1 MYHGATALT
10 RTPSLAHSHAR
21 YLVSMFIALL
31 VMAYTAP
38 LCMETKEATLLLNK
52 TQPFPLRFSNGW
64 NTWQSAK
71 DASRLVS
78 IRRRYSSGVNSTVGL
93 RMLNPTLDTKM
104 STLPSYSAAAF
115 ATREARESGE
125 DTSQTDP
132 VIVNPARRHCAM
144 DASTSALVRA
154 HVWTLAP
161 WLASAS
167 TIARLCVNRW
177 DGWMDGK
184 VSAGVIFLDRER
196 CRSIS
201 DGTLRSAPSFNGEGS
216 ARGRTRVLWCRR

>member
-1 MYHGATALT
+1 
-10 RTPSLAHSHAR
+10 
-21 YLVSMFIALL
+21 
-31 VMAYTAP
+31 MAYTAP

-52 TQPFPLRFSNGW
+52 THAFPLRFSNGW
-64 NTWQSAK
+64 KSWQSAK

-177 DGWMDGK
+177 DGWT
-184 VSAGVIFLDRER
+184 AG
-196 CRSIS
+196 
-201 DGTLRSAPSFNGEGS
+201 RSARVSSFWIEKDAYRS
-216 ARGRTRVLWCRR
+216 PTARFVRRRRSERAARGDAPESFGAAGDDGALAVEVERRALADHIVPKGPLT